1 MHAHSV
7 LMLAAAGVVWLFVAV
22 VVAANLLQRRGRIAT
37 DGGRRTVRD
46 YGPILAAACSGGA
59 AVIHVA
65 VVSSHAAQSVATVA
79 TTAGGAPIAFLCSI
93 GAGGAHFSSVAG
105 SAAAGT
111 FLPLGIL
118 SIGLVPLQGAWAL
131 PAMWRRAS
139 VARAGL
145 LVALSALVLAV
156 VQQLLAPAATVQ
168 VAGATTTGSDVSA
181 GIALFFELA
190 LLSMAALLVWGRP
203 RRLVAR
209 LEVTSLDAWILTAVA
224 VGAIAIFGATALL
237 TNHAGH

>member
-1 MHAHSV
+1 
-7 LMLAAAGVVWLFVAV
+7 MLAAAGVLWLFVAV
-22 VVAANLLQRRGRIAT
+22 VLAANLLQRRGRIAV
-37 DGGRRTVRD
+37 DGGRRTIRD

-59 AVIHVA
+59 AFVHVG
-65 VVSSHAAQSVATVA
+65 VVSSHAVQSVATVA
-79 TTAGGAPIAFLCSI
+79 TTAGGAPIAFLCSL

-105 SAAAGT
+105 TAAAGT

-131 PAMWRRAS
+131 PAMWRRS
-139 VARAGL
+139 GVARAGL
-145 LVALSALVLAV
+145 LVALVALGLAV
-156 VQQLLAPAATVQ
+156 IQQVLAPAATVRI
-168 VAGATTTGSDVSA
+168 VGATATGSDVSA
-181 GIALFFELA
+181 GIALAFELA

-209 LEVTSLDAWILTAVA
+209 LDVTSLDAWILTALA
-224 VGAIAIFGATALL
+224 VGSIAIFGVTALL